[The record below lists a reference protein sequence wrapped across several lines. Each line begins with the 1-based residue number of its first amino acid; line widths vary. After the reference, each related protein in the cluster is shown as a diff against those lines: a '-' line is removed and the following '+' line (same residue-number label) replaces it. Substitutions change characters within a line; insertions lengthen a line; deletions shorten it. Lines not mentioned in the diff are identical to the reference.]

1 MKLFLFAFMM
11 LGSVLGFGQDREVL
25 LKNKQKHLY
34 QSENYY
40 FLEKNNIPL
49 DSAFLIIGGVYSN
62 QKYAQQ
68 DNKRIRLMF
77 PDSKVI
83 YNQAN
88 NRYYILIQESKD
100 VDKTIKTLKSLR
112 SMYEPLAWVLV
123 YF

>member
-1 MKLFLFAFMM
+1 MKKLLFIFLVFYS
-11 LGSVLGFGQDREVL
+11 LISFGQDRDVL
-25 LKNKQKHLY
+25 LKSKQKHLY
-34 QSENYY
+34 QSDNY
-40 FLEKNNIPL
+40 FFVEQNNTPL

-62 QKYAQQ
+62 QKYALH

-83 YNQAN
+83 YNKAN
-88 NRYYILIQESKD
+88 DRYYILIQESQD

>member
-1 MKLFLFAFMM
+1 MKKLLFIFLVFCS
-11 LGSVLGFGQDREVL
+11 LLSFGQDRDAL
-25 LKNKQKHLY
+25 LKSKSRHLF
-34 QSENYY
+34 QSENY
-40 FLEKNNIPL
+40 FFVEQNNTPL

-62 QKYAQQ
+62 QKYAQH

-83 YNQAN
+83 YNKAN